1 MVNCGSFWPYFL
13 FFGRST
19 GNKHVS
25 EVFGILN
32 VYIIDIYDVL
42 YTINIFLRNS
52 GFHDYN
58 MLRLKTN
65 LSPTNCDGF
74 MSIVGQE
81 RFKIIVSVNSWTV
94 KSRQD
99 FFLDNKVKFCCMGCS
114 FCCKNCSRIACTGT
128 CCWWF

>member
-1 MVNCGSFWPYFL
+1 M
-13 FFGRST
+13 
-19 GNKHVS
+19 S

-32 VYIIDIYDVL
+32 VYIIDIYDML
-42 YTINIFLRNS
+42 YIILFLRNS

-81 RFKIIVSVNSWTV
+81 RFKIIVSVNS
-94 KSRQD
+94 
-99 FFLDNKVKFCCMGCS
+99 
-114 FCCKNCSRIACTGT
+114 
-128 CCWWF
+128 